1 MANATTYTDEYRL
14 ECADYVI
21 SSGRPATEVARE
33 LGVHDKTLQRWVRA
47 RRDQLEGKAPS
58 KGESSEV
65 RELQKRIRELEQENE
80 FLKKASAFFA
90 ASQAR

>member
-33 LGVHDKTLQRWVRA
+33 IGVHDKTLQRWVKL
-47 RRDQLEGKAPS
+47 RREQLGGGSPS
-58 KGESSEV
+58 EPESAEV
-65 RELQKRIRELEQENE
+65 RELRKRVRELEMETE

-90 ASQAR
+90 ANQA

>member
-33 LGVHDKTLQRWVRA
+33 IGVHDKTLQRWVKL
-47 RRDQLEGKAPS
+47 RRDQLGGVPPS
-58 KGESSEV
+58 EPESAEV
-65 RELQKRIRELEQENE
+65 RELRKRVRELEMENE